1 MLSSRDT
8 TRKNFLS
15 EGFGWDLKC
24 QVNPDSTCTSN
35 KQHLHSKYHEEG
47 IAVLSFQ
54 TPLSFWRHLPPLACA
69 GSLHFIVGCPVRV
82 LQASCGFMVFLYLE
96 KLSFSVAYN
105 QLLVV
110 CMYLKVPRLRLSQG
124 MLNWTVFPGGS
135 FNPPSH
141 DAILLLP
148 SGKGSTLFPGFCTS
162 RELAMLASLLHHSIF
177 IAYRTAPVSS
187 QKAVKR
193 GDGWSPNDKLTN
205 KGGMLFDV
213 VCVNSAIQCKRWQGR
228 LGPLRN
234 IDGAKKHSSFLI
246 N

>member
-1 MLSSRDT
+1 MSSRDT

-35 KQHLHSKYHEEG
+35 KQHLHSEHHEEG

-54 TPLSFWRHLPPLACA
+54 TPLSFCRHLPPLACA

-96 KLSFSVAYN
+96 KLSFSVAHN

-135 FNPPSH
+135 FNPPSQ

-187 QKAVKR
+187 QKAVR
-193 GDGWSPNDKLTN
+193 GEMAEAQMISWLIKVGCCLMWSVLILQFSVSGG
-205 KGGMLFDV
+205 KGDWDPWGTLMELKNRALF
-213 VCVNSAIQCKRWQGR
+213 
-228 LGPLRN
+228 
-234 IDGAKKHSSFLI
+234 
-246 N
+246 